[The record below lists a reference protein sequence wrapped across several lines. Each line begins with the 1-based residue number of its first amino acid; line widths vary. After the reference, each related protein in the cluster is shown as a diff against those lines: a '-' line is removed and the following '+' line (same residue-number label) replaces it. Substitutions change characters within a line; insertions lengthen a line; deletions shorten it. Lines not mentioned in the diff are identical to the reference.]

1 MWDSKTY
8 RYAVETGL
16 ARGMEQGLQQGLA
29 QGRELGMSQ
38 GEARGRL
45 QEARRFLTRFA
56 EHSLGSIPATAQA
69 RLASID
75 DVDAIERLADRLPD
89 ARSWDEL
96 LAP

>member
-16 ARGMEQGLQQGLA
+16 ARGMEQGLQQGL
-29 QGRELGMSQ
+29 QQ

-45 QEARRFLTRFA
+45 EEARRFVTRIG
-56 EHSLGSIPATAQA
+56 ERQLGPAPASAQA
-69 RLASID
+69 TLAAID
-75 DVDAIERLADRLPD
+75 DVDALERLADRLPD
-89 ARSWDEL
+89 VQSWDEL